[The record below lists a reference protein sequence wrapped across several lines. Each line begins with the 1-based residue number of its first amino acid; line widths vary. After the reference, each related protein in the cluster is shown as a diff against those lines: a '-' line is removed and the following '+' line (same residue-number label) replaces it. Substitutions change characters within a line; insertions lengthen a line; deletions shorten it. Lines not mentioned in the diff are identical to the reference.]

1 MNDNLKVDSSKKALP
16 IFPYRPLTAGLLHF
30 VLRLEPIAFLFI
42 PI

>member
-1 MNDNLKVDSSKKALP
+1 MNDILKVDSSKKALP
-16 IFPYRPLTAGLLHF
+16 FPYRPLTAGLLHF